1 MPTLN
6 PILEARSEWLKD
18 TRADSLMGKLTE
30 EAFAEIIRWRWTN
43 RLTLERVMQMAE
55 AEGYEIPALSAF
67 SQFFSDFAPYLR
79 RAETRVANTSAE
91 EIMKGDGPE
100 LLQAIRR
107 DLARE
112 VLQMKLDPSR
122 DNKLFVALLD
132 RLLDMNRGNIDVATL
147 ELKNKALEQKAET
160 DAKKLEQAERKL
172 RMAEE
177 KIEAAKATL
186 TRAKAEG
193 GMTADTIREIEERLG
208 ML

>member
-18 TRADSLMGKLTE
+18 TRADSLMGKLSE
-30 EAFAEIIRWRWTN
+30 ETFAEIVRWRWVN
-43 RLTLERVMQMAE
+43 RLPLERVIEMAKG
-55 AEGYEIPALSAF
+55 EGYEIPSLSAF
-67 SQFFSDFAPYLR
+67 AQFFLDFGPYLR
-79 RAETRVANTSAE
+79 RAEMRAANADAE
-91 EIMKGDGPE
+91 EIMKADGPE

-172 RMAEE
+172 ALLEAKSKTAEDTLGDATLTEEE
-177 KIEAAKATL
+177 KIARMKATFGI
-186 TRAKAEG
+186 T
-193 GMTADTIREIEERLG
+193 T
-208 ML
+208 